1 MRDPRLDETA
11 FFQQLLKPDLVKT
24 VLLSRLRYLL
34 QNAKLCASK
43 VSNIGELTDF
53 LASSV
58 CLENL
63 GSFMVKVSLS
73 ELLDGHHVTPYE
85 QPSCGLL
92 KDLNHLRIKRQCSFE
107 DMSRW
112 WFQLTGVAVD
122 IKVLKQVTEKM
133 LKQNKKLHSNSYRAG
148 GAEVY
153 QSFLMSPPFAISV
166 VQASTSSNSTPPSA
180 SSAET
185 LSANLTPK
193 QQNTVTADQQALASA
208 KKTMAALR
216 GKLQEQEQEL
226 KTTKEAN
233 RVLSDLCKQKSAS
246 ILLCEEKMSQSQ
258 EMMRKL
264 QSSLEER
271 KKLLDN
277 VKTKISTIQSSNYY
291 KRLKRTERCLKKK
304 ESIIRAHEQGHCES
318 TIKRLR
324 REKKLLQTQVSNT
337 KQTLN
342 RHRASSELRIAQLEQ
357 AIEDLVEKPDDQ
369 QNQKK
374 IYRLKDEH
382 GHFTSEARVCIMAL
396 VGESEVPAHRCGV
409 VIQTVVQQVLGAR
422 VPVGDLPSQRSA
434 LRISDQAHVMSKAH
448 VAQVL
453 LQEDFHDLHVDGT
466 SRGGQKYIAQAV
478 TTTTGTHSLG
488 FTSLAM
494 EDTTTLVEV
503 TLQMLEELSGLH
515 TQHEAQQNFLD
526 TLSRLSAVM
535 TDRASVMK
543 SFTQRL
549 QHEGQVLL
557 QTDEGLD
564 FLHCN
569 AHFLL
574 GLPSE
579 VRKVLLEEDEARR
592 EPGWL

>member
-1 MRDPRLDETA
+1 
-11 FFQQLLKPDLVKT
+11 
-24 VLLSRLRYLL
+24 
-34 QNAKLCASK
+34 
-43 VSNIGELTDF
+43 
-53 LASSV
+53 
-58 CLENL
+58 
-63 GSFMVKVSLS
+63 MVKVSLS

-122 IKVLKQVTEKM
+122 IKVLKRVTEKM

-153 QSFLMSPPFAISV
+153 QSFLMSSPFAISV

-216 GKLQEQEQEL
+216 RKLQEQEQEL

-246 ILLCEEKMSQSQ
+246 ILLCEEKVSQSQ
-258 EMMRKL
+258 ELMRKL

-271 KKLLDN
+271 KQLLDDA
-277 VKTKISTIQSSNYY
+277 KTKISTIQSSNYY

-342 RHRASSELRIAQLEQ
+342 RHRASSELKIAQLEQ

-369 QNQKK
+369 
-374 IYRLKDEH
+374 
-382 GHFTSEARVCIMAL
+382 
-396 VGESEVPAHRCGV
+396 
-409 VIQTVVQQVLGAR
+409 
-422 VPVGDLPSQRSA
+422 
-434 LRISDQAHVMSKAH
+434 
-448 VAQVL
+448 
-453 LQEDFHDLHVDGT
+453 
-466 SRGGQKYIAQAV
+466 
-478 TTTTGTHSLG
+478 
-488 FTSLAM
+488 
-494 EDTTTLVEV
+494 
-503 TLQMLEELSGLH
+503 
-515 TQHEAQQNFLD
+515 
-526 TLSRLSAVM
+526 
-535 TDRASVMK
+535 
-543 SFTQRL
+543 
-549 QHEGQVLL
+549 
-557 QTDEGLD
+557 
-564 FLHCN
+564 
-569 AHFLL
+569 
-574 GLPSE
+574 
-579 VRKVLLEEDEARR
+579 
-592 EPGWL
+592 